1 MTDSEIHASKVPWPP
16 LVYLAAIVVSV
27 LLGVFHP
34 LPWIEDL
41 SADFMV
47 GSILSALGWIVL
59 LAAIAL
65 WFSAVS
71 AMRKA
76 KTPIHP
82 GAMPQ
87 HLLTKGAFGISRNPI
102 YLSAT
107 LLMIGLALALGNF
120 WFVPLAFVAGFI
132 TSKLAIESEEKRLAL
147 RFGKKYH
154 DYAKRV
160 RRWI

>member
-1 MTDSEIHASKVPWPP
+1 MTNSEIHTGKVPWPP
-16 LVYLAAIVVSV
+16 LIYFSAIAISV
-27 LLGVFHP
+27 LLGVLYP
-34 LPWIEDL
+34 LPWIADI
-41 SADFMV
+41 SADFMI

-59 LAAIAL
+59 LAAVAL
-65 WFSAVS
+65 WLSAIS

-76 KTPIHP
+76 RTPIHP

-102 YLSAT
+102 YLSASLFMT
-107 LLMIGLALALGNF
+107 GLALALGNP
-120 WFVPLAFVAGFI
+120 WFVLLAFAAGFV
-132 TSKLAIESEEKRLAL
+132 TSKVAIQSEEKRLGL

>member
-1 MTDSEIHASKVPWPP
+1 MTGSEIHASKVPWPP
-16 LVYLAAIVVSV
+16 LIYLSAIAISV
-27 LLGVFHP
+27 LLGVLYP
-34 LPWIEDL
+34 LPWIADI
-41 SADFMV
+41 STDFMI

-65 WFSAVS
+65 WFSAIS

-76 KTPIHP
+76 RTPIHP

-107 LLMIGLALALGNF
+107 LLMIGLALALGNL
-120 WFVPLAFVAGFI
+120 WFVVLAFVAGF
-132 TSKLAIESEEKRLAL
+132 TTGKVAIRSEEKRLAL

-160 RRWI
+160 RRWL

>member
-1 MTDSEIHASKVPWPP
+1 MTGSQIHVSKVPWPP
-16 LVYLAAIVVSV
+16 LIYLCAIAIGV
-27 LLGVFHP
+27 LLGVLYP
-34 LPWIEDL
+34 LPWIEDV
-41 SADFMV
+41 STDFMV

-59 LAAIAL
+59 LAAVAL
-65 WFSAVS
+65 WFSAIS

-76 KTPIHP
+76 RTPIHP

-102 YLSAT
+102 YFSAT
-107 LLMIGLALALGNF
+107 LFMIGLALTLGNL
-120 WFVPLAFVAGFI
+120 WFAVLAFVAGFI
-132 TSKLAIESEEKRLAL
+132 TSKVAIESEEKRLAN

-154 DYAKRV
+154 DYARRV